1 MSGPTESS
9 SAVYKA
15 ETLTR
20 DRASHFSSKSCCI
33 CELYLMICR
42 DGVRNIQVKNHFV
55 LNLLSG
61 HANRTDC
68 SIWVT
73 KVIGSELE

>member
-20 DRASHFSSKSCCI
+20 GRASHQQQVL
-33 CELYLMICR
+33 LYL
-42 DGVRNIQVKNHFV
+42 
-55 LNLLSG
+55 
-61 HANRTDC
+61 RTLPYD
-68 SIWVT
+68 
-73 KVIGSELE
+73 LDL

>member
-20 DRASHFSSKSCCI
+20 GRASHFSSKSCCI
-33 CELYLMICR
+33 CELYLMI
-42 DGVRNIQVKNHFV
+42 
-55 LNLLSG
+55 L
-61 HANRTDC
+61 T
-68 SIWVT
+68 
-73 KVIGSELE
+73 SELLRWRAKYPGQKSFRSEFIVRTRKPNRLLYLGH